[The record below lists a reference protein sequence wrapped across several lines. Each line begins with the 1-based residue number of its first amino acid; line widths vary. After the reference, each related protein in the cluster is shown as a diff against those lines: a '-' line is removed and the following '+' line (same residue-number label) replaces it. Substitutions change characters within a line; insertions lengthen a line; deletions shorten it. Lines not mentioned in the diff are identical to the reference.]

1 MPGGLIF
8 KSIKLNCKPF
18 SAGNLSKQK
27 FVILRN
33 RKTLMKR
40 FIFIIALIFLGSFQ
54 FLAAQKITYSPI
66 IREDNS
72 QINFE
77 ILGKVG
83 PNYLVYKKVRW
94 KHMLQVFNKDM
105 VQISNDRM
113 SFLPDKVFNVDFVTY
128 PDYFF
133 LIFQYQKGSTVY
145 CKGVKIDAF
154 GKKQGDLVLL
164 DSTRVGLLSNNR
176 IYNIMY
182 SENKSKILV
191 YKLHKRSGDLNMVTK
206 RFDNN
211 LNLLDSL
218 RQNLDYNERREVYSD
233 FQIADNGTIV
243 FAKQVKTGNRDNI
256 NNLDIIT
263 SKLNSGT
270 FEVQPINLDGKY
282 IDEVQINIDNINNNY
297 LVNSFYYI
305 DRRGNIEGLF
315 NTILTNDNK
324 QTSLSFMRFSDSVR
338 ARISNSGE
346 YKFAF
351 NNLFIKNV
359 FLKRNGGYIM
369 VAEDFTSQNRYNNN
383 RWNRWDY
390 LYDNPFGYS
399 DYYSYN
405 RFGYYRP
412 YYYSPNSFSSTSYN
426 YDNLLIL
433 GVDSSFNLNW
443 EEIIFKKQADEDTD
457 NFLSF
462 TTMNSGSEIHFLYIE
477 KERRAQVISNVSIT
491 PTGNITRYP
500 TLKSRENGYLYMPR
514 LGKQVGLKQ
523 MIIPC
528 MYRDFISF
536 AKIDFSLAE

>member
-1 MPGGLIF
+1 MLI
-8 KSIKLNCKPF
+8 NC
-18 SAGNLSKQK
+18 SLIVLSSGESSNLFNQK

-33 RKTLMKR
+33 TKILMKR
-40 FIFIIALIFLGSFQ
+40 ILIIIALIFLGSTQ
-54 FLAAQKITYSPI
+54 LLTAQKITYSPI

-105 VQISNDRM
+105 VQLSNDRL
-113 SFLPDKVFNVDFVTY
+113 SFLPDKIFNVDFVTY
-128 PDYFF
+128 PDYFL
-133 LIFQYQKGSTVY
+133 LIFQYQKGSNVY
-145 CKGVKIDAF
+145 CKAVKIDAL
-154 GKKQGDLVLL
+154 GKKQGDLILL
-164 DSTRVGLLSNNR
+164 DSTRVGLLNNNR
-176 IYNIMY
+176 IYNIIY

-206 RFDNN
+206 RFDND

-218 RQNLDYNERREVYSD
+218 RQNLEYNERREVYSD

-243 FAKQVKTGNRDNI
+243 FAKQIKSGNRDNI

-263 SKLNSGT
+263 CKLST
-270 FEVQPINLDGKY
+270 QRLDVLPINLDGKY
-282 IDEVQINIDNINNNY
+282 IDEVQINIDNLNNNY
-297 LVNSFYYI
+297 LLNSFYYI
-305 DRRGNIEGLF
+305 DRKGNIEGLF
-315 NTILTNDNK
+315 NTILTNDST
-324 QTSLSFMRFSDSVR
+324 QTTLSFMRFSDSVR
-338 ARISNSGE
+338 ARVINSGE
-346 YKFAF
+346 KKFAF
-351 NNLFIKNV
+351 NDFFIKNV

-369 VAEDFTSQNRYNNN
+369 VAEDFSSESRYNNN
-383 RWNRWDY
+383 QWNRWDY
-390 LYDNPFGYS
+390 LYNNPYGYS

-405 RFGYYRP
+405 RFGYNRP
-412 YYYSPNSFSSTSYN
+412 YYYSPNSYSSTRYN

-443 EEIIFKKQADEDTD
+443 EKIIFKKQADEDTD
-457 NFLSF
+457 NFMSF
-462 TTMNSGSEIHFLYIE
+462 TTMNSGGEIHFLFIE

-491 PTGNITRYP
+491 PTGNIARYP
-500 TLKSRENGYLYMPR
+500 TLKSRDNGYLYMPR

-536 AKIDFSLAE
+536 AKIDFSVAE

>member
-1 MPGGLIF
+1 MVIQIAV
-8 KSIKLNCKPF
+8 SV
-18 SAGNLSKQK
+18 GNHFKQK

-33 RKTLMKR
+33 TQTLMKR
-40 FIFIIALIFLGSFQ
+40 IIFIIALIFLSFPQ
-54 FLAAQKITYSPI
+54 FLIAQKITYSPI
-66 IREDNS
+66 VREDNS

-83 PNYLVYKKVRW
+83 PNYIVYKKVRW

-105 VQISNDRM
+105 IQLSNERM

-128 PDYFF
+128 PDHFI
-133 LIFQYQKGSTVY
+133 LIFQYQQGASVY
-145 CKGVKIDAF
+145 CKAAKIDAS
-154 GKKQGDLVLL
+154 GKKEGELILL
-164 DSTRVGLLSNNR
+164 DSTRVGVLNNNR
-176 IYNIMY
+176 IYNVMH

-211 LNLLDSL
+211 LNLLDSI

-233 FQIADNGTIV
+233 FQIADDGTIV
-243 FAKQVKTGNRDNI
+243 FAKQVKTGNRENI

-263 SKLNSGT
+263 SKLNAEK
-270 FEVQPINLDGKY
+270 FEILPINLDGKY
-282 IDEVQINIDNINNNY
+282 IDEVQIKIDNINNNF
-297 LVNSFYYI
+297 LINSFYYL
-305 DRRGNIEGLF
+305 DKRGNIEGLF
-315 NTILTNDNK
+315 NTTFTNDK
-324 QTSLSFMRFSDSVR
+324 QQSVLSFIRFSDSIR

-351 NNLFIKNV
+351 NDLFIKNV
-359 FLKRNGGYIM
+359 FLKRNGGFIM
-369 VAEDFTSQNRYNNN
+369 IAEDFTSQNRYNNN

-390 LYDNPFGYS
+390 LYNNPFGYS

-412 YYYSPNSFSSTSYN
+412 YYYNPNSFSSTSYN
-426 YDNLLIL
+426 YNNLLVL
-433 GVDSSFNLNW
+433 GVDSAFNLSW
-443 EEIIFKKQADEDTD
+443 EEIIFKKQADENTD

-462 TTMNSGSEIHFLYIE
+462 TTMNSGAEIHFLYIE

-491 PTGNITRYP
+491 PTGNIKRYP

-528 MYRDFISF
+528 VYRDYISF
-536 AKIDFSLAE
+536 AKIDFALAE